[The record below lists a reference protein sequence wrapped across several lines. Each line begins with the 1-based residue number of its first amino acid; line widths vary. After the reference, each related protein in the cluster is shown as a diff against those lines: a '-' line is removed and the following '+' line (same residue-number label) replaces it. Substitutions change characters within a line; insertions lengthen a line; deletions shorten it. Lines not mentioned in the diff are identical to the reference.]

1 MASNYCNWPVEEIES
16 LRRNEV
22 SLQGIELNKGDLFEI
37 KGTNT
42 LQADVEIDFEL
53 TDIDTADPFDPSWL
67 LDTEKLCRE
76 ADASVDGG
84 VGHLGCLFWPLRT
97 WRSTRLCT

>member
-42 LQADVEIDFEL
+42 LQVLSLL
-53 TDIDTADPFDPSWL
+53 TNQVLTSCFPLSKNSVVDWL
-67 LDTEKLCRE
+67 FVSHQLEFNPAWSNVFL
-76 ADASVDGG
+76 
-84 VGHLGCLFWPLRT
+84 
-97 WRSTRLCT
+97 